1 MNNKLFEE
9 VNRIKTIMGV
19 TTPFN
24 LINESVEDDCEDTLK
39 KAGYLVYSPQERK
52 TMSEECESN
61 PKIKCV
67 TGFLSGAGKADSSYY
82 VKKKRGFCYVTY
94 KSDKISITGKSNG
107 TDTTISIPKNVW
119 TFFDNDDG
127 VSGGDVSRIRT
138 LDKVYSATTEV
149 LGVQENINIID
160 SGEQIAQVQ
169 YKGKYT
175 CTGGEISVTGM
186 QLIGY
191 YNFKDY
197 RNLKESGANFFVEI
211 GGAKYETK
219 NLVSNN
225 FDVSG
230 TLLDT

>member
-24 LINESVEDDCEDTLK
+24 LINESVEGDCEDTLE

-52 TMSEECESN
+52 SMSETCQSN
-61 PKIKCV
+61 PKVKCV
-67 TGFLSGAGKADSSYY
+67 TGFLSGAGKDDSSYY

-94 KSDKISITGKSNG
+94 KSDTIDITGKSNG

-119 TFFDNDDG
+119 TFFDN
-127 VSGGDVSRIRT
+127 GDVSRIRT
-138 LDKVYSATTEV
+138 LEKVYSATTEV
-149 LGVQENINIID
+149 LGTQENINIID

-175 CTGGEISVTGM
+175 CTGTEVSVTGM
-186 QLIGY
+186 NLIGY

-197 RNLKESGANFFVEI
+197 RNLKESNANFFVEV

-230 TLLDT
+230 ALLDT